1 MFRFEKEQ
9 KIINAGGIKVGGQPG
24 EVPTALTATIFY
36 IGHKIVQDKKQGLF
50 DKARAEAL
58 INRMDELSDMTT
70 NPFILDVV
78 GTSVPAFQNYITF
91 ISEVTEAPI
100 QIDAI
105 SPRLRIETIKWANEV
120 GLSARLINNSIYKGV
135 KEKELQNMKDCGV
148 KASIILCDNPT
159 DDTVQGKLD
168 VLPGILELA
177 DQAGIEGALI
187 DTAMPSWGIGIGA
200 GLRSIYVIKE
210 KYGDL
215 GAVGTGI
222 GNVSDTLGWVKGNFS
237 KDVKKA
243 TDAAQ
248 NAILPMIGADWIMF
262 GPIEFAEFVFPTI
275 AVIDTYILT
284 ATAELGTRP
293 AEEGQHPLFK
303 LVG

>member
-1 MFRFEKEQ
+1 MFRFDKEQ

-24 EVPTALTATIFY
+24 ELPTALTATIFY
-36 IGHKIVQDKKQGLF
+36 IGHKIVEDKKKGIF

-78 GTSVPAFQNYITF
+78 GTSVEAFQKYIDF
-91 ISEVTEAPI
+91 ISKVTEAPI

-105 SPRLRIETIKWANEV
+105 SPRLRIETIKWAHEV
-120 GLSARLINNSIYKGV
+120 GLSDRIINNSIYNGV
-135 KEKELQNMKDCGV
+135 KEKELENLKNSGV
-148 KASIILCDNPT
+148 KASIILCDNPQ
-159 DDTVQGKLD
+159 DDSTTAKLEI
-168 VLPGILELA
+168 LPKILALA

-187 DTAMPSWGIGIGA
+187 DTAMPSWGIGVGA
-200 GLRSIYVIKE
+200 GLRSIYLIKE
-210 KYGDL
+210 QYGDL

-243 TDAAQ
+243 VDAAQ

-262 GPIEFAEFVFPTI
+262 GPIEFSEFVFPAV

-293 AEEGQHPLFK
+293 AVEGMHPLFK

>member
-9 KIINAGGIKVGGQPG
+9 KIVEAGGIKLGGQPG
-24 EVPTALTATIFY
+24 ELPTALTATIFY
-36 IGHKIVQDKKQGLF
+36 IGHKVVEDKKQGIF
-50 DKARAEAL
+50 DKKRAEHL

-78 GTSVPAFQNYITF
+78 GTSVEAFQSYIDF
-91 ISEVTEAPI
+91 ISKVTEAPI

-105 SPRLRIETIKWANEV
+105 SPRLRMETIQWASEV
-120 GLSARLINNSIYKGV
+120 GLSKRLINNSIYNGV
-135 KEKELQNMKDCGV
+135 KEKELENLKNCGV
-148 KASIILCDNPT
+148 KASIILCDNPQDDST
-159 DDTVQGKLD
+159 DAKLGI
-168 VLPGILELA
+168 LPGILELA

-187 DTAMPSWGIGIGA
+187 DTAMPSWGIGVGA
-200 GLRSIYVIKE
+200 ALRAIYMIKE
-210 KYGDL
+210 QYGDK

-222 GNVSDTLGWVKGNFS
+222 GNVSDTLGWVKGNFP
-237 KDVKKA
+237 KEIKKA
-243 TDAAQ
+243 VDASQ

-262 GPIEFAEFVFPTI
+262 GPIEFAEFVFP
-275 AVIDTYILT
+275 AVAVVDTYILT

-293 AEEGQHPLFK
+293 LIEGMHPLFK

>member
-24 EVPTALTATIFY
+24 ELPTALTATIFY
-36 IGHKIVQDKKQGLF
+36 IGHKIVEDKKKGIF

-78 GTSVPAFQNYITF
+78 GTSVEAFQKYIDF
-91 ISEVTEAPI
+91 ISKVTEAPI

-105 SPRLRIETIKWANEV
+105 SPRLRIETIKWAHEV
-120 GLSARLINNSIYKGV
+120 GLSDRIINNSIYNGV
-135 KEKELQNMKDCGV
+135 KEKELENLKNCGV
-148 KASIILCDNPT
+148 KASIILCDNPQ
-159 DDTVQGKLD
+159 DDSTTAKLEI
-168 VLPGILELA
+168 LPKILALA

-187 DTAMPSWGIGIGA
+187 DTAMPSWGIGVGA
-200 GLRSIYVIKE
+200 GLRSIYLIKE
-210 KYGDL
+210 QYGDL

-243 TDAAQ
+243 VDAAQ

-262 GPIEFAEFVFPTI
+262 GPIEFSEFVFPAV

-293 AEEGQHPLFK
+293 AVEGMHPLFK

>member
-9 KIINAGGIKVGGQPG
+9 KIINAGGIKLGGQPG
-24 EVPTALTATIFY
+24 ECPTALTATIFY
-36 IGHKIVQDKKQGLF
+36 IGHKIVEDKKKGIF
-50 DKARAEAL
+50 DKAKAEAL

-78 GTSVPAFQNYITF
+78 GTSVEAFQSYIDF
-91 ISEVTEAPI
+91 ISKVTEAPI

-105 SPRLRIETIKWANEV
+105 SPKLRMETIKWAHEV
-120 GLSARLINNSIYKGV
+120 GLSARIINNSIYNGV
-135 KEKELQNMKDCGV
+135 KEKELENLKNCGV
-148 KASIILCDNPT
+148 KASIILCDNPQ
-159 DDTVQGKLD
+159 DDSTTAKLEI
-168 VLPGILELA
+168 LPKILEMA
-177 DQAGIEGALI
+177 DQAGIESALI
-187 DTAMPSWGIGIGA
+187 DTAMPSWGIGVGA
-200 GLRSIYVIKE
+200 GLRSIYLIKE
-210 KYGDL
+210 QYGDR

-237 KDVKKA
+237 KDIKKA
-243 TDAAQ
+243 VDAAQ

-262 GPIEFAEFVFPTI
+262 GPIEFAEFVFPAV

-293 AEEGQHPLFK
+293 AEEGIHPLFK

>member
-9 KIINAGGIKVGGQPG
+9 KIVEAGGIKLGGQPG
-24 EVPTALTATIFY
+24 ELPTALTASIFY
-36 IGHKIVQDKKQGLF
+36 IGHKIVEDKKKGIF
-50 DKARAEAL
+50 DKARAETL

-78 GTSVPAFQNYITF
+78 GTSVEAFQSYIDF
-91 ISEVTEAPI
+91 VAKVTDAPI

-105 SPRLRIETIKWANEV
+105 SPRLRIEAIKWSNEV
-120 GLSARLINNSIYKGV
+120 GLSSRLVNNSIYRGV
-135 KEKELQNMKDCGV
+135 KEKELDNLKACGV
-148 KASIILCDNPT
+148 KASVILCDNPADEST
-159 DDTVQGKLD
+159 QGKLD
-168 VLPGILELA
+168 VLPGILEMA
-177 DQAGIEGALI
+177 DKAGIEGALI

-200 GLRSIYVIKE
+200 GLRSIYLIKE
-210 KYGDL
+210 MYGDC

-222 GNVSDTLGWVKGNFS
+222 GNVSDTLGWVKGNFP
-237 KDVKKA
+237 KQIKKA
-243 TDAAQ
+243 VDASQ

-262 GPIEFAEFVFPTI
+262 GPIEFAEFVFP
-275 AVIDTYILT
+275 AVAVVDTYILT

-293 AEEGQHPLFK
+293 AIEGMHPLFK

>member
-24 EVPTALTATIFY
+24 ELPTALTATIFY
-36 IGHKIVQDKKQGLF
+36 IGHKIVEDKKKGIF
-50 DKARAEAL
+50 NKAKAETL

-78 GTSVPAFQNYITF
+78 GTSVESFQSYIDF
-91 ISEVTEAPI
+91 ISKVTDAPI

-105 SPRLRIETIKWANEV
+105 SPRLRREAIKWSAEV
-120 GLSARLINNSIYKGV
+120 GLSDRLINNSIYRGV
-135 KEKELQNMKDCGV
+135 KEKELQNLKESGV
-148 KASIILCDNPT
+148 KASIILCDNPA

-168 VLPGILELA
+168 VLPEILELGN
-177 DQAGIEGALI
+177 QAGIEGALI

-210 KYGDL
+210 MYGDL

-248 NAILPMIGADWIMF
+248 NAILPMIGCDWIMF

-275 AVIDTYILT
+275 AVVDTYILT

-293 AEEGQHPLFK
+293 AVEGMHPLFK

>member
-9 KIINAGGIKVGGQPG
+9 KIINAGGIKLGGQPG
-24 EVPTALTATIFY
+24 ECPTALTATIFY
-36 IGHKIVQDKKQGLF
+36 IGHKIVEDKKKGIF
-50 DKARAEAL
+50 DNAKAEAL

-78 GTSVPAFQNYITF
+78 GTSVEAFQSYIDF
-91 ISEVTEAPI
+91 ISKVTEAPI

-105 SPRLRIETIKWANEV
+105 SPKLRMETIKWAHEV
-120 GLSARLINNSIYKGV
+120 GLSARIINNSIYNGV
-135 KEKELQNMKDCGV
+135 KEKELENLKNCGV
-148 KASIILCDNPT
+148 KASIILCDNPQ
-159 DDTVQGKLD
+159 DDSTTAKLEI
-168 VLPGILELA
+168 LPKILEMA
-177 DQAGIEGALI
+177 DQAGIESALI
-187 DTAMPSWGIGIGA
+187 DTAMPSWGIGVGA
-200 GLRSIYVIKE
+200 GLRSIYLIKE
-210 KYGDL
+210 QYGDR

-237 KDVKKA
+237 KDIKKA
-243 TDAAQ
+243 VDAAQ

-262 GPIEFAEFVFPTI
+262 GPIEFAEFVFPAV

-293 AEEGQHPLFK
+293 AEEGIHPLFK

>member
-9 KIINAGGIKVGGQPG
+9 KIIDAGGIKVGGQPG
-24 EVPTALTATIFY
+24 ELPTALTATIFY
-36 IGHKIVQDKKQGLF
+36 IGHKIVQDKKQGIF
-50 DKARAEAL
+50 DKAKAEAL
-58 INRMDELSDMTT
+58 INRMEELSDMTT

-78 GTSVPAFQNYITF
+78 GTSVEAFQSYIDF
-91 ISEVTEAPI
+91 IANITEAPI

-105 SPRLRIETIKWANEV
+105 SPKLRMEAIKWAAEA
-120 GLSARLINNSIYKGV
+120 GLSNRLINNSIYKGV
-135 KEKELQNMKDCGV
+135 KEKELQNLKDCGV
-148 KASIILCDNPT
+148 KASIILCDNPQ
-159 DDTVQGKLD
+159 DDSVDGKLG
-168 VLPGILELA
+168 VLPEILELG

-187 DTAMPSWGIGIGA
+187 DTAMPSWGIGVGA
-200 GLRSIYVIKE
+200 GLRSIYVIKQM
-210 KYGDL
+210 YGDR

-237 KDVKKA
+237 KEIKKA

-248 NAILPMIGADWIMF
+248 NAMLPMIGCDWIMF
-262 GPIEFAEFVFPTI
+262 GPIEFSEFVFPSV

-293 AEEGQHPLFK
+293 AIEGMHPLFK

>member
-36 IGHKIVQDKKQGLF
+36 IGHKIVTDKKEGKF
-50 DKARAEAL
+50 DKARAEQL

-78 GTSVPAFQNYITF
+78 GTSVPAFQSYISF
-91 ISEVTEAPI
+91 IAEVTEAPI

-105 SPRLRIETIKWANEV
+105 SPKLRMETIKWAHSV
-120 GLSARLINNSIYKGV
+120 GLSKRLINNSIYRGV
-135 KEKELQNMKDCGV
+135 KDTELQNLKDCGV

-159 DDTVQGKLD
+159 DDTVDGKLS
-168 VLPGILELA
+168 VLPGIL
-177 DQAGIEGALI
+177 DMGDKAGIEGALI
-187 DTAMPSWGIGIGA
+187 DTAMPSWGIGVGA

-210 KYGDL
+210 MYGDR

-248 NAILPMIGADWIMF
+248 NAILPMIGCDWIMF
-262 GPIEFAEFVFPTI
+262 GPIEFSEFVFP
-275 AVIDTYILT
+275 AVAVVDTYILT

-293 AEEGQHPLFK
+293 LEEGQHPLFK

>member
-1 MFRFEKEQ
+1 MFRFEMEQ
-9 KIINAGGIKVGGQPG
+9 KIINAGGIKLGGQPG
-24 EVPTALTATIFY
+24 ECPTALTATIFY
-36 IGHKIVQDKKQGLF
+36 IGHKIVEDKKKGIF

-58 INRMDELSDMTT
+58 INRMEELSDMTT

-78 GTSVPAFQNYITF
+78 GTSVEAFQSYIDF
-91 ISEVTEAPI
+91 ISKVTEAPI

-105 SPRLRIETIKWANEV
+105 SPRLRMETIKWAHEV
-120 GLSARLINNSIYKGV
+120 GLSARIINNSIYNGV
-135 KEKELQNMKDCGV
+135 KEKELENMKNCGV
-148 KASIILCDNPT
+148 KASIILCDNPQ
-159 DDTVQGKLD
+159 DDSTTAKLEI
-168 VLPGILELA
+168 LPKILELA
-177 DQAGIEGALI
+177 DKAGIEGALI
-187 DTAMPSWGIGIGA
+187 DTAMPSWGIGVGA
-200 GLRSIYVIKE
+200 GLRSIYLIKE
-210 KYGDL
+210 QYGDK

-237 KDVKKA
+237 KDIKKA
-243 TDAAQ
+243 VDAAQ

-262 GPIEFAEFVFPTI
+262 GPIEFSEFVFPAV

-293 AEEGQHPLFK
+293 AEEGIHPLFK

>member
-9 KIINAGGIKVGGQPG
+9 KIINAGGITLGGQPG
-24 EVPTALTATIFY
+24 ECPTALTATIFY
-36 IGHKIVQDKKQGLF
+36 IGHKIVKDKKEGIF
-50 DKARAEAL
+50 DKARAEQL

-78 GTSVPAFQNYITF
+78 GTSVPAFQNYISF
-91 ISEVTEAPI
+91 ISEVTQAPI
-100 QIDAI
+100 QVDAI
-105 SPRLRIETIKWANEV
+105 SPKLRMETLKWAHEV
-120 GLSARLINNSIYKGV
+120 GLSDRLVNNSIYRGV
-135 KEKELQNMKDCGV
+135 KEAELQNLKDCGV
-148 KASIILCDNPT
+148 KASILLCDNPT
-159 DDTVQGKLD
+159 DDTVEGKLS
-168 VLPGILELA
+168 VLPEILDMA
-177 DQAGIEGALI
+177 DQAGIEGGLI
-187 DTAMPSWGIGIGA
+187 DTAMPSWGIGVGA

-210 KYGDL
+210 LYGDK

-248 NAILPMIGADWIMF
+248 NAILPMIGCDWIMF
-262 GPIEFAEFVFPTI
+262 GPIEFAEFVFP
-275 AVIDTYILT
+275 AVAVTDTYILT
-284 ATAELGTRP
+284 AVAELGTRP
-293 AEEGQHPLFK
+293 AEEGKHPLFK

>member
-24 EVPTALTATIFY
+24 ELPTALTATIFY
-36 IGHKIVQDKKQGLF
+36 IGHKIVKDKKQGIF
-50 DKARAEAL
+50 DKARAEKL

-78 GTSVPAFQNYITF
+78 GTSVPAFQSYISF
-91 ISEVTEAPI
+91 IADVTEAPI

-105 SPRLRIETIKWANEV
+105 SPKLRMETIKWAHEV
-120 GLSARLINNSIYKGV
+120 GLSVRLVNNSIYRGV
-135 KEKELQNMKDCGV
+135 KEKELQNLKDCGV
-148 KASIILCDNPT
+148 KASIILCDNPA

-168 VLPGILELA
+168 VLPGILELG
-177 DQAGIEGALI
+177 DQAGIEGVLI
-187 DTAMPSWGIGIGA
+187 DTAMPSWGIGVGA
-200 GLRSIYVIKE
+200 GLRSIYVIKQQ
-210 KYGDL
+210 YGDR

-243 TDAAQ
+243 VDAAQ

-262 GPIEFAEFVFPTI
+262 GPIEFAEFVFPAV

-293 AEEGQHPLFK
+293 AVEGMHPLFK

>member
-36 IGHKIVQDKKQGLF
+36 IGHKIVTDKKEGKF
-50 DKARAEAL
+50 DNARAETL

-78 GTSVPAFQNYITF
+78 GTSVPAFQSYISF
-91 ISEVTEAPI
+91 IADVTEAPI

-105 SPRLRIETIKWANEV
+105 SPRLRMETIKWAHSV
-120 GLSARLINNSIYKGV
+120 GLSKRLVNNSIYRGV
-135 KEKELQNMKDCGV
+135 KDEELQNMKDCGV

-159 DDTVQGKLD
+159 DDTVDGKLS
-168 VLPGILELA
+168 VLPGILEMA
-177 DQAGIEGALI
+177 DKAGIEGALI
-187 DTAMPSWGIGIGA
+187 DTAMPSWGIGVGA

-210 KYGDL
+210 MYGDR

-248 NAILPMIGADWIMF
+248 NAILPMIGCDWIMF
-262 GPIEFAEFVFPTI
+262 GPIEFAEFVFP
-275 AVIDTYILT
+275 AVAVVDTYVLT

-293 AEEGQHPLFK
+293 IEEGMHPLFK

>member
-9 KIINAGGIKVGGQPG
+9 KIINAGGIKLGGQPG

-36 IGHKIVQDKKQGLF
+36 IGHKIVTDKKEGKF
-50 DKARAEAL
+50 DKARAETL

-78 GTSVPAFQNYITF
+78 GTSVPAFQSYISF
-91 ISEVTEAPI
+91 ISEITKAPI

-105 SPRLRIETIKWANEV
+105 SPRLRMETVKWAHSV
-120 GLSARLINNSIYKGV
+120 GLSDRLINNSIYKGV
-135 KEKELQNMKDCGV
+135 KDEELQNLKDCCV

-159 DDTVQGKLD
+159 DDTVDGKLS
-168 VLPGILELA
+168 VLPDILEMS
-177 DQAGIEGALI
+177 DKAGIEGALI
-187 DTAMPSWGIGIGA
+187 DTAMPSWGIGVGA

-210 KYGDL
+210 MYGDR

-248 NAILPMIGADWIMF
+248 NAILPMIGCDWIMF
-262 GPIEFAEFVFPTI
+262 GPIEFSEFVFP
-275 AVIDTYILT
+275 AVAVVDTYILT

-293 AEEGQHPLFK
+293 LEEGQHPLFK

>member
-9 KIINAGGIKVGGQPG
+9 KIIDAGGIKVGGQPG
-24 EVPTALTATIFY
+24 ELPTALTASIFY
-36 IGHKIVQDKKQGLF
+36 IGHKIVSDKKKGIF

-58 INRMDELSDMTT
+58 INKMDELSDMTT

-78 GTSVPAFQNYITF
+78 GTSVEAFQKYIDF
-91 ISEVTEAPI
+91 ISKVTEAPI

-105 SPRLRIETIKWANEV
+105 SPRLRMEAIKWSSEV
-120 GLSARLINNSIYKGV
+120 GLSGRLINNSIYGGV
-135 KEKELQNMKDCGV
+135 KEKELQNLKDCGV
-148 KASIILCDNPT
+148 KASIILCDNPHDEST
-159 DDTVQGKLD
+159 QGKLD
-168 VLPGILELA
+168 VLPAALEMA
-177 DQAGIEGALI
+177 NQAGIEGALI
-187 DTAMPSWGIGIGA
+187 DTAMPSWGIGVGA
-200 GLRSIYVIKE
+200 GLRSIYLIKE
-210 KYGDL
+210 QYGDK

-222 GNVSDTLGWVKGNFS
+222 GNVSDTLGWVKGNFP
-237 KDVKKA
+237 KDIRKA
-243 TDAAQ
+243 VDAAQ

-262 GPIEFAEFVFPTI
+262 GPIEFAEFVFPAV

-293 AEEGQHPLFK
+293 VIEGMHPLFK